1 MNIYVANL
9 SWDTQE
15 DSLQNLFS
23 QYGEVTSA
31 KIITDRETGRSR
43 GFGFVEMPNVKEG
56 QEAIDAL
63 NETEFEG
70 KNISVAIARERAERP
85 AYGDRRGGY
94 GNRGGDRGG
103 DRGGYNRK
111 RY

>member
-1 MNIYVANL
+1 
-9 SWDTQE
+9 
-15 DSLQNLFS
+15 
-23 QYGEVTSA
+23 
-31 KIITDRETGRSR
+31 
-43 GFGFVEMPNVKEG
+43 MPNVKEG

-70 KNISVAIARERAERP
+70 KNISVAIARERTERP
-85 AYGDRRGGY
+85 AYGDRRGGGY

-103 DRGGYNRK
+103 DRGGFNRR